1 MIGMWIFKL
10 DLPQIWIL
18 FIVNLFA
25 NPVFVYAVS
34 FFFER
39 DEAGSLAIKGI
50 YFIFG
55 TIVPVAISIL
65 QVLD

>member
-1 MIGMWIFKL
+1 MIIFNLNIPQVWIIFL
-10 DLPQIWIL
+10 
-18 FIVNLFA
+18 VNLFA

-39 DEAGSLAIKGI
+39 DEAGSLAIKAI

-55 TIVPVAISIL
+55 IIVPVAISIL
-65 QVLD
+65 QVVDLKS